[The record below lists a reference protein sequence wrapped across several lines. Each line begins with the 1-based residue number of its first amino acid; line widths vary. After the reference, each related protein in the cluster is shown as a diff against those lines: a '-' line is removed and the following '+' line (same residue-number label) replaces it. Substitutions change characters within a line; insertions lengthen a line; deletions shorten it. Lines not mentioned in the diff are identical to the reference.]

1 MGCTHCHK
9 TGYAGRTGVYQVLPI
24 SSAMQSLIAQNASA
38 QALSEQAVQEG
49 HLTLRQAGLLK
60 VVAGVSSLEEV
71 MSVTL

>member
-1 MGCTHCHK
+1 
-9 TGYAGRTGVYQVLPI
+9 
-24 SSAMQSLIAQNASA
+24 MQSLIAQNASA